1 MFKNSYFIKPRG
13 VFNREFSDTNPSPVF
28 YKSFNLEAIPTEAS
42 LYVCALG
49 IGYAYIN
56 GNRVSED
63 LFTPPPSDY
72 ETRLWYTSYDV
83 KHLLRKGENLIL
95 IHCGNGF
102 LNEDMKNGWSSTEAP
117 WRDFPKVIAELCADG
132 EPIAVTDDSWS
143 CAPSPYVMNR
153 YRMGVTYD
161 ARIPAPSSYT
171 ADSDNDSLAVR
182 DGRAPRG
189 AFTLYNGEPIREW
202 QTVKHVNVTRTGP
215 STRVYD
221 FGITIS
227 GYARILVRGN
237 SGDVITLRYSEN
249 MREDG
254 SLYTERE
261 DTCFLE
267 GEFAKERYIC
277 NGTHA
282 EWSTLFSYYGFR
294 YIEVH
299 CENESALE
307 SIEAVF
313 VTQTLRSRASF
324 ESSDPFLNKLYECG
338 IRATRSNMFYLPTDC
353 PTREKYGWMN
363 DAQSSSEQILTNFHA
378 ESMFSWWNVNICDA
392 FKDEK
397 GLPGIVPTHGWGY
410 DWGNGPV
417 SDGSLFEHVYRVYL
431 HSGNAD
437 GLMHNLPYFR
447 RYLAFLKGKEDMNG
461 CVEFGLNDWANPY
474 HKVYNTPLALIN
486 AIYRV
491 KFNKIA
497 ALAARLAGEDEA
509 EFIDE
514 EARQRAL
521 IKKYWMLPDGRCAF
535 NEQTALSMLIYHG
548 IYEDLAPL
556 KEQLKS
562 CVEAYDYHHTCG
574 MVGLRHLYMALNICG
589 LQEYAMRIVTAHGFP
604 SYREWIDR
612 GATTLWETWTCTL
625 SKNHHMYSDV
635 LSWLMKTVV
644 GISPDDRVATFET
657 ITVKPY
663 FFADLE
669 YAKGHYDSPRGRVSV
684 EWRRTDE
691 GISLDITAPCDG
703 YVRYGGELIGSGKTT
718 YIIPRKEI

>member
-1 MFKNSYFIKPRG
+1 MFSDSYFIKPEG
-13 VFNREFSDTNPSPVF
+13 VFNRDFAESNASPIF
-28 YKSFNLEAIPTEAS
+28 YKTFTLDSVPSSAL
-42 LYVCALG
+42 LHVCSLG
-49 IGYAYIN
+49 IGYAYVN
-56 GNRVSED
+56 GKRVSED

-83 KHLLRKGENLIL
+83 QPLLKRGENLIL

-102 LNEDMKNGWSSTEAP
+102 FNEDMKNGWASTEAS
-117 WRDFPKVIAELCADG
+117 WRDFPKAIAELHADG
-132 EPIAVTDDSWS
+132 APIVATDDSWA
-143 CAPSPYVMNR
+143 CASSPYVMNR

-161 ARIPAPSSYT
+161 ARIPAPSTYSPN
-171 ADSDNDSLAVR
+171 SPSECKAVR
-182 DGRAPRG
+182 DDKAPKG
-189 AFTLYNGEPIREW
+189 AFTLYDGEPIREW
-202 QTVKHVNVTRTGP
+202 QTLKHVNVIKTKP

-221 FGITIS
+221 FGVTIS
-227 GYARILVRGN
+227 GYARIRVRGN
-237 SGDVITLRYSEN
+237 SGDVIKLRYSEN
-249 MREDG
+249 MRDDG

-261 DTCFLE
+261 NTCFLE
-267 GEFAKERYIC
+267 GEFATERYIC
-277 NGTHA
+277 NGEA
-282 EWSTLFSYYGFR
+282 REWSTLFSYYGFR

-307 SIEAVF
+307 DIEAVF
-313 VTQTLRSRASF
+313 VTQTLKERASF
-324 ESSDPFLNKLYECG
+324 ESSDTFLNKLYECG

-392 FKDEK
+392 FDDKK

-417 SDGSLFEHVYRVYL
+417 SDGSLFEHVYRIYL
-431 HSGNAD
+431 HSGSAD
-437 GLMHNLPYFR
+437 GLIHNLPYFR
-447 RYLAFLKGKEDMNG
+447 RYLAFLKSKEDFNG
-461 CVEFGLNDWANPY
+461 CIQFGLNDWANPY
-474 HKVYNTPLALIN
+474 HKVYNTPLAMIN

-497 ALAARLAGEDEA
+497 ALAARLSGEDDK
-509 EFIDE
+509 EFTDE

-535 NEQTALSMLIYHG
+535 NEQTALAMLIYHG
-548 IYEDLAPL
+548 IYDDLEPL

-589 LQEYAMRIVTAHGFP
+589 LEEYAMRIVTAHGFP

-612 GATTLWETWTCTL
+612 GASTLWENWNCTL

-635 LSWLMKTVV
+635 LSWLIKTVV
-644 GISPDDRVATFET
+644 GISPDDRDATFDT
-657 ITVKPY
+657 ITVKP
-663 FFADLE
+663 FFFE
-669 YAKGHYDSPRGRVSV
+669 GVSYAKGHYDSPKGRVLV
-684 EWRRTDE
+684 EWQRTDK
-691 GISLDITAPCDG
+691 GITLDITAPCDG
-703 YVRYGGELIGSGKTT
+703 YVRYDGKLMDSGKTT
-718 YIIPRKEI
+718 YII